1 MSDHRA
7 EFAVKRMCRTL
18 GVSTSGYYAWCQR
31 EPSTRSCADETL
43 KRRIMEIHQGSRGT
57 YGVPRI
63 YAELRRPNRHPSAG
77 SRGQRCPGPRPLRAA
92 TRGAKGLPQWI
103 ATGAG
108 EERRRS
114 DRVPGSVGEPIGSHP
129 RTERTNI

>member
-7 EFAVKRMCRTL
+7 EFAVQRMCRTL

-43 KRRIMEIHQGSRGT
+43 ERRIMEIHQGSRGT

-63 YAELRRPNRHPSAG
+63 HAELAADGVAVGRKRVSRLMRRAG
-77 SRGQRCPGPRPLRAA
+77 IQGISRRGRAWT
-92 TRGAKGLPQWI
+92 TRRDRDRESLGAK
-103 ATGAG
+103 
-108 EERRRS
+108 R
-114 DRVPGSVGEPIGSHP
+114 RVPCRWMCS
-129 RTERTNI
+129 T